1 MKSHSEI
8 LRTGTSTYS
17 TYTFLRDTFSPK
29 QQEIHMRWEVLWHLQ
44 KCIMLLYVQ
53 WSNKKHVIF
62 GSGFHLVF
70 RIWLGFRAKE
80 NCANSNFTKDLS
92 TETWFNPLCFS
103 HCPVK
108 HQCSPNTHL
117 DSEATFFSSQSLTLL
132 GHPIWFSFSEASYL
146 ARFSKLSFWEIFLW
160 TMTEVWLL
168 LVTLRSVFLIEM
180 SARWFTLAFIESSLE
195 CPGILIIKVAGESIA
210 FNNFQAQGPFLIV
223 FPVEVRKP
231 HYFHNISKSWA
242 IQKHIYYQY

>member
-8 LRTGTSTYS
+8 LRTGTSKYS

-117 DSEATFFSSQSLTLL
+117 RLWGHIFQLTKFDFVRSPYLILPLFQVSMIFKLL
-132 GHPIWFSFSEASYL
+132 NMPMKERLL
-146 ARFSKLSFWEIFLW
+146 A
-160 TMTEVWLL
+160 VQ
-168 LVTLRSVFLIEM
+168 
-180 SARWFTLAFIESSLE
+180 
-195 CPGILIIKVAGESIA
+195 AG
-210 FNNFQAQGPFLIV
+210 L
-223 FPVEVRKP
+223 
-231 HYFHNISKSWA
+231 
-242 IQKHIYYQY
+242 

>member
-132 GHPIWFSFSEASYL
+132 GHPIWFY
-146 ARFSKLSFWEIFLW
+146 
-160 TMTEVWLL
+160 
-168 LVTLRSVFLIEM
+168 
-180 SARWFTLAFIESSLE
+180 
-195 CPGILIIKVAGESIA
+195 
-210 FNNFQAQGPFLIV
+210 
-223 FPVEVRKP
+223 
-231 HYFHNISKSWA
+231 HYFR
-242 IQKHIYYQY
+242 YQWFSNYWICQWRRGCLLFRQDFRNYFQGQA